1 MKWFLLLLLLFEMG
15 YAQKTFPN
23 YNIIEPIV
31 TKDFEKFDYDF
42 FNKNKKTDENESK
55 KIYYIEK
62 TLDDGTYIEMYEG
75 VYKEIKKGNYFK
87 IIKTFYKSN
96 GTILVKGLT
105 LNNNIQCKIGTW
117 YEFSEDGKL
126 IKETNYDE
134 PYKFTFEKILQFCE
148 KEKIPLTKGP
158 ITNGVHS
165 QINRTYDEKF
175 KQNVWYVSWFKQ
187 TDLIEIFV
195 LDGES
200 GKLLEKR
207 YMNYINN

>member
-1 MKWFLLLLLLFEMG
+1 MKWFLLLLAFIEIG
-15 YAQKTFPN
+15 HAQKINDTTMK
-23 YNIIEPIV
+23 EPII

-42 FNKNKKTDENESK
+42 FNKNKKTDENESIK
-55 KIYYIEK
+55 FYYVEK

-96 GTILVKGLT
+96 GNILVKGLT

-126 IKETNYDE
+126 IKETNYDA
-134 PYKFTFEKILQFCE
+134 PYKFTFEQVLQFCE

-158 ITNGVHS
+158 ITGGIHPEIARGIDNAL
-165 QINRTYDEKF
+165 K
-175 KQNVWYVSWFKQ
+175 KNVWYVSWFKQ
-187 TDLIEIFV
+187 SDLIETFV
-195 LDGES
+195 LDAET
-200 GKLLEKR
+200 GKIIDKKYSE
-207 YMNYINN
+207 YINN